1 MRAGLLIVSLV
12 ASSLALSSVASA
24 QNGNNPLIQQGQELY
39 DELRYEE
46 ALQTLSA
53 ALVRAGNTDQDK
65 AVIYELLSLTYLALG
80 REEEAAGAYRSLLA
94 LDPEH
99 QPGADVSPRFRTF
112 FATVYEQWVADGRP
126 GGQPPAPV
134 TIRHRSPPES
144 ERETEIPLTAEVDD
158 PSGRVAR
165 LVLAYRQGTDDVFR
179 RVDTERREG
188 VYHATIPAE
197 AVAPPLVEYYFEGLD
212 DTGLPVASRG
222 DVAAPLRVAVPEP
235 GGSVFTKWWFW
246 VAAVAIVGAAVLIPS
261 IYIANQSGNAA
272 EQGTFVISI
281 R

>member
-1 MRAGLLIVSLV
+1 M
-12 ASSLALSSVASA
+12 
-24 QNGNNPLIQQGQELY
+24 
-39 DELRYEE
+39 
-46 ALQTLSA
+46 
-53 ALVRAGNTDQDK
+53 
-65 AVIYELLSLTYLALG
+65 AVIYEVLSLTYLALG

-94 LDPEH
+94 LHPDHEH
-99 QPGADVSPRFRTF
+99 GADVSPRFRTF
-112 FATVYEQWVADGRP
+112 FQTVREQWEADGRP

-134 TIRHRSPPES
+134 TISHRSPAES
-144 ERETEIPLTAEVDD
+144 ERETEIPLSAEVED

-165 LVLAYRQGTDDVFR
+165 LVLAYRQGTEDVFR
-179 RVDTERREG
+179 RVDAEVREG
-188 VYHATIPAE
+188 AYHATIPAE

-212 DTGLPVASRG
+212 ETGLPVAARG

-246 VAAVAIVGAAVLIPS
+246 VAAVAILGGAAAA
-261 IYIANQSGNAA
+261 IAVVATQSGGGA